1 MTVHLGNL
9 TREFPWPRSHLAAGA
24 TLLLQVFFL
33 ACLVFGLSSVTA
45 WAAPQAQGAKPSRD
59 PAQVFV
65 LTIQGPITPV
75 SAHYFKRGLREAE
88 EANAVAVIL
97 RLDTPGGLDT
107 AMREM
112 VKDQIASRIPVVVWV
127 APAGGRAASAGMFVT
142 IAAHVAAMAPDTAIG
157 AAHPVSGSG
166 EDIKGD
172 MAAKVTN
179 DAAAYARGLAS
190 QRGRNA
196 EWVEQAVRKSVSV
209 TAAEALR
216 LKVIDLVAA
225 DLPALLRGIDGRK
238 IIVSGMPVV
247 LKTQGLTPREVP
259 MSGIESMLFKLADP
273 TVALIL
279 MNVGVLA
286 IVLELQNPGAI
297 LPGVVGVICLLLG
310 LFALGTLPINGT
322 GIALILFG
330 LLLFVAEIFVPSFG
344 VLTAGGVLALVLG
357 GLMLFGKD
365 AASLAPAWPFIIAS
379 ALMTGLL
386 VALGL
391 RLALKTQGK
400 PSTVGLEP
408 LLGQRLVIAD
418 VLDGT
423 GTVHVAGEL
432 WRAQLSEPHPQLA
445 LRKGMYVEVERVK
458 GLTLYVRPILGEN
471 QVT

>member
-1 MTVHLGNL
+1 VKSCVNL
-9 TREFPWPRSHLAAGA
+9 ILDMLRPRSQPVRGASTFAFVFLCLFALVFVGGWPVAAAVPAPSDKATRE
-24 TLLLQVFFL
+24 
-33 ACLVFGLSSVTA
+33 
-45 WAAPQAQGAKPSRD
+45 
-59 PAQVFV
+59 VFV

-75 SAHYFKRGLREAE
+75 SAHYFKRGLKEAE
-88 EANAVAVIL
+88 DARAAAVVL
-97 RLDTPGGLDT
+97 RLDTPGGLDS
-107 AMREM
+107 AMRDI

-179 DAAAYARGLAS
+179 DAAAYARGLAA

-196 EWVEQAVRKSVSV
+196 EWVEQAVRKSVSI
-209 TAAEALR
+209 TAKEALR
-216 LKVIDLVAA
+216 LKVIDLIAE
-225 DLPALLRGIDGRK
+225 DLKGLLKGIDGRK
-238 IIVSGMPVV
+238 IVVAGTPVTM
-247 LKTQGLTPREVP
+247 KTQGLATRELP
-259 MSGIESMLFKLADP
+259 MSGIESLLFKLADP

-344 VLTAGGVLALVLG
+344 ILTAGGVLALVLG

-365 AASLAPAWPFIIAS
+365 AASLAPAWPFIIAT
-379 ALMTGLL
+379 ALTTGAL

-391 RLALKTQGK
+391 RVALKAQGK
-400 PSTVGLEP
+400 PSLVGIEP
-408 LLGQRLVIAD
+408 LIGKALTISD
-418 VLDGT
+418 VQAGV

-432 WRAQLSEPHPQLA
+432 WRAVSSDSQDA
-445 LRKGMYVEVERVK
+445 LRVGMQVAVERVD